1 MKKTTKDDTIKKE
14 TKTLRVI
21 NWLFAIAVI
30 FGSLILIFNA
40 TQIGTLYLLFFLVI
54 AVGAYIMTPILLYS
68 GTSKIFGIPIIVDK
82 KNKFIYKT
90 SIVSN
95 FLFLLLGVVIILAA
109 VYTGQY
115 IIAILGF
122 IITLLSYS
130 NVKALDLSVKELDK
144 QKE

>member
-95 FLFLLLGVVIILAA
+95 FLFLLFGVVIILAA

>member
-21 NWLFAIAVI
+21 NWAFAIAVI

-40 TQIGTLYLLFFLVI
+40 TQVGTLYLLFFLVI

-68 GTSKIFGIPIIVDK
+68 GTSKIFGIPIVVDK

-95 FLFLLLGVVIILAA
+95 FLFLLLGVVVILAS

-115 IIAILGF
+115 IIVVLGF

>member
-40 TQIGTLYLLFFLVI
+40 IQIGTLYLLFFLVI